1 MKNLIMIL
9 SKISFKLVIIDK
21 KVLRRYHMTK
31 SLLIID
37 DEEKIAR
44 LLELELTYE
53 GYDVEL
59 ARTGREGLD
68 KILSKDWD
76 LVLLDIMLPELN
88 GLEVLRRIRNT
99 DLHTPIILITARDAT
114 PDKVSGLDLGA
125 NDYITKPFEIEEVLA
140 RIRSCLRKSNQ
151 MEHTQESN
159 NEKTLSIN
167 ELTVNPITREVVREN
182 NSIELT
188 PKEFDLLIYLLQHKN
203 QVLTR
208 EQIINHVWGFDF
220 IGDTNVVDVYVRYLR
235 KKIDYPYKLQ
245 LIQTYRGVGYCIKE
259 NK

>member
-1 MKNLIMIL
+1 
-9 SKISFKLVIIDK
+9 
-21 KVLRRYHMTK
+21 MTK
-31 SLLIID
+31 SLLIIE
-37 DEEKIAR
+37 DEDKIAR

-53 GYDVEL
+53 GYNVEL
-59 ARTGREGLD
+59 ARTGREGFD

-151 MEHTQESN
+151 MEQTQETN
-159 NEKTLSIN
+159 NQKTLSIN
-167 ELTVNPITREVVREN
+167 ELSVNPITREVVREN
-182 NSIELT
+182 DSIELT
-188 PKEFDLLIYLLQHKN
+188 PKEFDLLMYLLEHKN

-208 EQIINHVWGFDF
+208 EQIINQVWGFDF

-235 KKIDYPYKLQ
+235 KKIDYPYELQ

-259 NK
+259 SK

>member
-1 MKNLIMIL
+1 
-9 SKISFKLVIIDK
+9 
-21 KVLRRYHMTK
+21 MTK

-151 MEHTQESN
+151 MGHTQESN

>member
-1 MKNLIMIL
+1 
-9 SKISFKLVIIDK
+9 
-21 KVLRRYHMTK
+21 MTLN
-31 SLLIID
+31 LLIIE
-37 DEEKIAR
+37 DELKIAR

-53 GYDVEL
+53 GYNVEL
-59 ARTGREGLD
+59 AQTGRVGLE
-68 KILSKDWD
+68 KVLSQVWD

-99 DLHTPIILITARDAT
+99 DLRTPIILITARDAT

-140 RIRSCLRKSNQ
+140 RIRSCLRKSSQ
-151 MEHTQESN
+151 MEHELVPSLQ
-159 NEKTLSIN
+159 KTFSIN

-182 NSIELT
+182 TSIELT
-188 PKEFDLLIYLLQHKN
+188 PKEFDLLVYLLEHKN

-208 EQIINHVWGFDF
+208 EQIINKVWGFDF
-220 IGDTNVVDVYVRYLR
+220 LGDTNVVDVYVRYLR
-235 KKIDYPYKLQ
+235 KKIDYPFKLQ